1 MDIIVDF
8 ISGLKPSLIPDQE
21 VVRQLSSPLLPTL
34 NGPTCEHAVSLSGV
48 NNVAAKIISSAY
60 LLVVDCVFLFALRR
74 NLRLRRAFV

>member
-48 NNVAAKIISSAY
+48 NNAAAKIISSAY

-74 NLRLRRAFV
+74 NLQLRRAFV